1 MTAIINAIN
10 HFNAAQYQEMKEL
23 VEIDKEIKTL
33 EAKKKKLSDAVKK
46 NMIAA
51 KADKVDVN
59 GSKLTLIESTRKTVT
74 KDTKDEFVANL
85 VGMGKKHLV
94 TYSIEPDLDSV
105 FAEVDAGSL
114 GQDFVDKYVKVTPV
128 VTLRCN

>member
-1 MTAIINAIN
+1 
-10 HFNAAQYQEMKEL
+10 
-23 VEIDKEIKTL
+23 
-33 EAKKKKLSDAVKK
+33 
-46 NMIAA
+46 MIAA
-51 KADKVDVN
+51 KADKVGVD
-59 GSKLTLIESTRKTVT
+59 GSTLTLIESTRKTVT

-85 VGMGKKHLV
+85 VGMGKKHLI

-114 GQDFVDKYVKVTPV
+114 GRDFVDKYVKVTPV